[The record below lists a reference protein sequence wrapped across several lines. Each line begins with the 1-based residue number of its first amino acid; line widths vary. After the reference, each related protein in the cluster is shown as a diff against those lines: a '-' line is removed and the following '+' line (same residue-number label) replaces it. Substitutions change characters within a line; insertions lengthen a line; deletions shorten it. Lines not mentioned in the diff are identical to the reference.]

1 MTSLMTDEQLAEIEA
16 RVSAA
21 SHGPWHKTKG
31 GMCIFQTYRVSPQ
44 FTDHGGM
51 KMVDA
56 DFIIHART
64 DVPALLAAVRHLQ
77 AENERLES
85 ERAALCAVIGTC
97 KAGRDGDCSWSQCPQ
112 TRDGGKHY
120 QSYCP
125 LARYWEAVW
134 ESQGYD
140 IRCEQQY
147 RGEVG

>member
-1 MTSLMTDEQLAEIEA
+1 MTDEELKAAEAWWMSVNIPPWARGEA
-16 RVSAA
+16 RKLFA
-21 SHGPWHKTKG
+21 H
-31 GMCIFQTYRVSPQ
+31 I
-44 FTDHGGM
+44 
-51 KMVDA
+51 
-56 DFIIHART
+56 
-64 DVPALLAAVRHLQ
+64 RHLQ

-140 IRCEQQY
+140 IR
-147 RGEVG
+147 